1 MSMHVQTDRS
11 LIRAAGK
18 SVRHILLSFAAPD
31 SPHTATRDPLNVSF
45 VLDRSGSM
53 GGSKIA
59 LARQAVVQALRML
72 RPSDRFSVVI
82 YDYEVDVLVPST
94 LASPEALRNAIALV
108 ERVQARGQTN
118 LSAGWLIGCEEVARH
133 LQPGQTARCIL
144 LSDGLAND
152 GIVDRGELAR
162 HAEEL
167 RARGIATS
175 TIGLGADFDERTLE
189 GMSRAG
195 AGHFYF
201 VESPVNIAD
210 CLSGELGEALEV
222 VARDVRVLV
231 KADSG
236 VQVTTLNRF
245 PTRTDADGRL
255 VVELGELTARQDVSL
270 VLRLRFAAGTVGQTA
285 RALFSVTD
293 STGVLN
299 EPETDLIWTYADH
312 HANDVQRRNVEV
324 DRAAAALYAA
334 QATAEALDL
343 NNAGRYD
350 EAIARLE
357 ATARRI
363 ATYADSDSELVAL
376 IGSMRE
382 RRDRYVRPMN
392 AMDAKAEHYASMN
405 VARMRSVEGKA
416 RRRPTS

>member
-1 MSMHVQTDRS
+1 
-11 LIRAAGK
+11 
-18 SVRHILLSFAAPD
+18 
-31 SPHTATRDPLNVSF
+31 VSF

-72 RPSDRFSVVI
+72 RASDRFSVVI
-82 YDYEVDVLVPST
+82 YDHEVDVLVPST
-94 LASPEALRNAIALV
+94 PASPEALRNAIALV
-108 ERVQARGQTN
+108 ERVQARGNTN

-133 LQPGQTARCIL
+133 LQQGQTARCIL

-162 HAEEL
+162 HSEEL

-195 AGHFYF
+195 GHFYF

-210 CLSGELGEALEV
+210 CLAGELGEALEV

-255 VVELGELTARQDVSL
+255 VVALGELTAHQDVSL
-270 VLRLRFAAGTVGQTA
+270 VFRLRFAAGNVGQTA

-350 EAIARLE
+350 EAIAHLE

-363 ATYADSDSELVAL
+363 AKYADSDSELVAL
-376 IGSMRE
+376 IGSMRD
-382 RRDRYVRPMN
+382 RQDRYVRSMS

-416 RRRPTS
+416 RRRPTP